1 MRKASWGTKAARSSG
16 RGGDSQSDKNGVPVS
31 CPGVQTRQ
39 DSFKAALYPSSP
51 FVQMERIGFRTKEW
65 QGAGSM
71 PSPGAIIFFDWEH
84 DGTCDHVGIVE
95 RCDGTTVYTIEGNSG
110 DAVKERSYSISS
122 DSIMGYGMVV
132 Y

>member
-1 MRKASWGTKAARSSG
+1 MVGQVR
-16 RGGDSQSDKNGVPVS
+16 
-31 CPGVQTRQ
+31 
-39 DSFKAALYPSSP
+39 
-51 FVQMERIGFRTKEW
+51 
-65 QGAGSM
+65 AGSM

>member
-1 MRKASWGTKAARSSG
+1 M
-16 RGGDSQSDKNGVPVS
+16 
-31 CPGVQTRQ
+31 
-39 DSFKAALYPSSP
+39 
-51 FVQMERIGFRTKEW
+51 
-65 QGAGSM
+65 AGCWKYAKSRCHH
-71 PSPGAIIFFDWEH
+71 FFDWDH

-110 DAVKERSYSISS
+110 DAVKERSYAISS

>member
-1 MRKASWGTKAARSSG
+1 M
-16 RGGDSQSDKNGVPVS
+16 PVL

-51 FVQMERIGFRTKEW
+51 FVQMERIGFRTKEDGRGW
-65 QGAGSM
+65 KYAKSRCDH
-71 PSPGAIIFFDWEH
+71 FFDWDH

-110 DAVKERSYSISS
+110 DAVRERNYAIRS

>member
-1 MRKASWGTKAARSSG
+1 M
-16 RGGDSQSDKNGVPVS
+16 PVL

-51 FVQMERIGFRTKEW
+51 FVQMERIGFRTKEDGRGLEVC
-65 QGAGSM
+65 QV
-71 PSPGAIIFFDWEH
+71 PIIFFDWDH

-110 DAVKERSYSISS
+110 DAVRERNYAINS

>member
-1 MRKASWGTKAARSSG
+1 MVCLFRVLVCRPG
-16 RGGDSQSDKNGVPVS
+16 RTHSKRCGAQIFCLYGWEELVS
-31 CPGVQTRQ
+31 NQGR
-39 DSFKAALYPSSP
+39 
-51 FVQMERIGFRTKEW
+51 W

-110 DAVKERSYSISS
+110 DAVKERSYAISS
-122 DSIMGYGMVV
+122 NSIMGYGMVV